1 MVVFSRTS
9 MTTGSQAFFS
19 AAAARRRRASCR
31 GVKPRGLLE
40 GVVARG
46 LRGRAGFNSL
56 SVQVMGPDVLL
67 HPGGHLAP
75 YRPAGGDVASYL
87 AGRDGRRVLQ
97 AERDPGAAQ
106 PGGPQVGLPWRVHAR
121 PPHDYD
127 RGQ

>member
-46 LRGRAGFNSL
+46 LRGRTGFNSL
-56 SVQVMGPDVLL
+56 SVQVMGPYVLL
-67 HPGGHLAP
+67 NSWRHLALD
-75 YRPAGGDVASYL
+75 RPAGRDVAADL
-87 AGRDGRRVLQ
+87 ARRDGGRVLQ
-97 AERDPGAAQ
+97 AQRDPGPAQ
-106 PGGPQVGLPWRVHAR
+106 PG
-121 PPHDYD
+121 
-127 RGQ
+127 